1 MAIIKITQFHFLL
14 KILSSNRIPT
24 FKLMDIFLDS
34 TTREL
39 STKKTSLMALAEL
52 FLKITSLMDNGK
64 MEIFMDT
71 VEALTKVVIAIK

>member
-1 MAIIKITQFHFLL
+1 
-14 KILSSNRIPT
+14 
-24 FKLMDIFLDS
+24 MDIFLDS
-34 TTREL
+34 TTREW
-39 STKKTSLMALAEL
+39 STKTTSLMALAEL